1 MPKPPSDPDLKAEFS
16 ARIREKLNEM
26 SASAVAAAL
35 GVKRQMVYKYRDGRN
50 APSAEVIRR
59 AMETWPGFTVNY
71 RGKILRL
78 QDFERKPVLTAKQA
92 VQYELWDVIKK
103 LDSRSVEIEI
113 LDKEPSSSSLQLGV
127 RIYFRR
133 P

>member
-1 MPKPPSDPDLKAEFS
+1 MPKPPSDPDLKAEFA
-16 ARIREKLNEM
+16 ARIREKLNEL

-59 AMETWPGFTVNY
+59 AMEAWSGFTVNY
-71 RGKILRL
+71 RGKVLRL
-78 QDFERKPVLTAKQA
+78 QDFERKPMLTARQA

-103 LDSRSVEIEI
+103 LDSKSVEIEI
-113 LDKEPSSSSLQLGV
+113 LDKEPSSSSVQLGV
-127 RIYFRR
+127 RIYFRKH
-133 P
+133 